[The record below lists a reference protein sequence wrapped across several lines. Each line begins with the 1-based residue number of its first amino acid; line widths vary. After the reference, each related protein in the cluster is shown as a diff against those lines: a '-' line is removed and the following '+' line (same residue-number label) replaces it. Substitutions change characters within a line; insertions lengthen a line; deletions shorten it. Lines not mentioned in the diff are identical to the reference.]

1 MPCLETMISF
11 ENLELVQI
19 YCLAN
24 QKILNLNLDQIRLL
38 VFNVVKVENLKMTI
52 QTLLFSNFSFKT
64 S

>member
-1 MPCLETMISF
+1 MSCLGTMISF
-11 ENLELVQI
+11 GNLEFAQI